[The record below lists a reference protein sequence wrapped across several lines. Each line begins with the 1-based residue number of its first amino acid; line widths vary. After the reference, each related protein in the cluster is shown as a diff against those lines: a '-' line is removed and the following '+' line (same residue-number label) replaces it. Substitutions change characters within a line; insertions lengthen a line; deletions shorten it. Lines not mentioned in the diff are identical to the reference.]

1 VIAHTYVLKEG
12 WRMRRSLTPLAMS
25 IAGLLV
31 IAGCSSGSDDNEDNQ
46 GLDAPEA
53 AELVNG
59 ELPAD
64 GPPESGGI
72 LTVNDSSDSPSLDPH
87 KTGSAYTHL
96 QVSGI
101 VYSKLLEFETG
112 RDIEY
117 GSMGVRGDLAETWDV
132 SEDGKTW
139 TFNLRKN
146 VTWQNVA
153 PVNGRAFTSADVA
166 CTIERIQ
173 TLPGVQK
180 NLMDVVD
187 TVDTPDDHTVVFN
200 LNTAYAAFDET
211 MASFYMEILPCE
223 GTRGDY
229 DLATTAIGTG
239 PFILEKWERKVG
251 KTYVKNPDYFIEG
264 KPYLDGVNLIVQGDP
279 AAAIAA
285 FRTKQLDATSS
296 VTDTLLPSVIS
307 SNPESVVR
315 AQLGL
320 IPTQLYVNST
330 VKPFD
335 DIRVRQAMAMAWDRA
350 GMGSTFESAGFAL
363 SGPFPSTLFGA
374 MTPEES
380 VELNPYDP
388 ERAKELLAEAGYP
401 DGFEV
406 ELMTTDGYG
415 PTVVN
420 SAQWIQEDLKKI
432 GITTTLKIIDYA
444 TYFST
449 WQAKDYSLG
458 FGLQT
463 PFLTADEWLQA
474 TYLSTGPRNWY
485 GTSDPELDAKIAE
498 QRGTLDRDEREQ
510 QLKDLST
517 YIQTEVL
524 NPIMGYTYAGL
535 LVTQPYVHNMYT
547 HPQLA
552 RPYVADVWL
561 DSSAPG
567 RK

>member
-1 VIAHTYVLKEG
+1 MVT
-12 WRMRRSLTPLAMS
+12 
-25 IAGLLV
+25 
-31 IAGCSSGSDDNEDNQ
+31 GCSSKGSDGGGSG
-46 GLDAPEA
+46 GLEAPEA
-53 AELVNG
+53 NRIVNG
-59 ELPAD
+59 ELPSD
-64 GPPESGGI
+64 GPAVDGGI
-72 LTVNDSSDSPSLDPH
+72 LTINDTSDSPTLDPH

-101 VYSKLLEFETG
+101 VYSKLLEFEVG

-117 GSMGVRGDLAETWDV
+117 GSMGVRGDLAEKWDV
-132 SEDGKTW
+132 SEDGLTW
-139 TFNLRKN
+139 TFNLRQGVK
-146 VTWQNVA
+146 WQNVA
-153 PVNGRAFTSADVA
+153 PVSGRAFSSADVA
-166 CTIERIQ
+166 CTVDRIKK
-173 TLPGVQK
+173 LPGVQK

-187 TVDTPDDHTVVFN
+187 TVGTPDANTVVFN

-211 MASFYMEILPCE
+211 LASFYMEILPCE

-239 PFILEKWERKVG
+239 PFILQKWDRKVE
-251 KTYVKNPDYFIEG
+251 KTYVKNTNYFIAG
-264 KPYLDGVNLIVQGDP
+264 KPHLDGIRLIIQSDP

-285 FRTKQLDATSS
+285 FRTQQLDATGTI
-296 VTDTLLPSVIS
+296 TDTLLPTVTST
-307 SNPESVVR
+307 NEDAVVR

-320 IPTQLYVNST
+320 IPTQMFVNST

-335 DIRVRQAMAMAWDRA
+335 DIRVRQALAMAWDRS
-350 GMGSTFESAGFAL
+350 GMGDTFQGAGFAL

-380 VELNPYDP
+380 AELIPYDP
-388 ERAKELLAEAGYP
+388 EAAKKLLAEAGYP
-401 DGFEV
+401 DGLSV
-406 ELMTTDGYG
+406 ELLTTDGYG
-415 PTVVN
+415 TTVVN

-432 GITTTLKIIDYA
+432 GVTTTLKIIDYA

-449 WQAKDYSLG
+449 WQAKDYTLA

-474 TYLSTGPRNWY
+474 TYRSDGPRNWF
-485 GTSDPELDAKIAE
+485 GTNDPKLDAMIDS
-498 QRGTLDRDEREQ
+498 QRTTLDRDERETE
-510 QLKDLST
+510 LKELST

-561 DSSAPG
+561 GEDAPG